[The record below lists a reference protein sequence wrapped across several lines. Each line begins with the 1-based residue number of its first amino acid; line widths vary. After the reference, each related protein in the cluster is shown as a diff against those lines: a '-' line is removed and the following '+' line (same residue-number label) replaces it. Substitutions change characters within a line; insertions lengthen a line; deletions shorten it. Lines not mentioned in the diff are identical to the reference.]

1 MRWIGKGDH
10 VSMAVLDF
18 WMFQCCC
25 IGALES
31 LRAAKGS
38 VALSPTDG
46 SGCDEDAD
54 TESEEPMEEPN
65 EEGFDKDEQNEEE
78 ICQVFSE
85 EDPIEEEVYEEELI
99 EEEVCDDELIEEE
112 TYEDEPNE
120 KESYEEDPDEEEN
133 HEGEPAEEAIYE
145 EEFIEEEI
153 CEEENE
159 EDLSEASASQ
169 SFFEGDKDEDWHS
182 NFIPVYLGE
191 HITSADALKEHLQRS
206 PVEENNS
213 GDKKRSAD
221 AQGDH
226 SQKKQKKEI
235 NSTVTDVEYE
245 CKATDEISMKKN
257 ENSGSSGKRR
267 RSRWDAGLGADDE
280 AGDVA
285 KKKRKTRWEND
296 AAVLRMLGPLKLPD
310 FVKGLVTDADSDPE
324 IKKLNSE
331 LLEVSMK
338 LHAREI
344 IDDRPMAERS
354 PSPPPI
360 YNELGIQLNT
370 RHARYRLKLI
380 ELRQKIISDLVKRH
394 PAFKPPSDYRPPKLY
409 KKLYIPVKEYPEY
422 NFVGLII
429 GPRGNTQKRMEKETG
444 AKILIRGKGS
454 AKDGRLRKEGNPD
467 PWGECEDLHVCV
479 EADTQDSL
487 DAAVKMVENLLVPVE
502 DEANEHKRDQLLE
515 LAKLRQKPAHTK
527 SGHANSLCDICGDSH
542 LTSACPLIASNESS
556 KDCEQAN
563 FLAEIGDGGM
573 FPFSSPSAPTP
584 KMPCRVGK
592 ASVSLLE
599 ENGKNKIVIDQ
610 ANIYIASLPPSV
622 DDNRLIELFSSFGS
636 IQTARVIKNKQTGL
650 SKGYGFVKY
659 NDIASASN
667 AIAQMNGCK
676 LEGKTLSVRVAGCP
690 PPILTG
696 SLHMVLSR
704 GPRFNR
710 LPAYPGPQAVVHL
723 NPGRKLWPGPP
734 GSVLPEAYPAT
745 VSLSHI
751 NPFGAQPP
759 PSFGY
764 TTKVL
769 PTFFSSGIASPDELA
784 QFPGYQKSFDFP
796 DPFFQPAPSNSLSS
810 S

>member
-1 MRWIGKGDH
+1 MERKN
-10 VSMAVLDF
+10 
-18 WMFQCCC
+18 
-25 IGALES
+25 
-31 LRAAKGS
+31 GS
-38 VALSPTDG
+38 VAFSLTDG
-46 SGCDEDAD
+46 SGCDEDTD
-54 TESEEPMEEPN
+54 IESEEPMEEPN
-65 EEGFDKDEQNEEE
+65 EEEFDENEQNEEE
-78 ICQVFSE
+78 FCQVFSE
-85 EDPIEEEVYEEELI
+85 DDPSEEEVYEEELI
-99 EEEVCDDELIEEE
+99 EEEVCEEEPIEEE
-112 TYEDEPNE
+112 ISEDEPNEEEISEDEPNE
-120 KESYEEDPDEEEN
+120 KESYEDDPNEEEN
-133 HEGEPAEEAIYE
+133 HKGEPAEEAVYE

-159 EDLSEASASQ
+159 EDLSETSASQ
-169 SFFEGDKDEDWHS
+169 SLLEGDKDEDQHS
-182 NFIPVYLGE
+182 NFMPVYLE
-191 HITSADALKEHLQRS
+191 EQIRSADTLKEHLQKS

-213 GDKKRSAD
+213 GDKRRPAD
-221 AQGDH
+221 ALGDH
-226 SQKKQKKEI
+226 SQKKQKMEI
-235 NSTVTDVEYE
+235 NSALADVEYE
-245 CKATDEISMKKN
+245 SKATDEVAVKEN

-267 RSRWDAGLGADDE
+267 RSRWDAGPGADDE

-296 AAVLRMLGPLKLPD
+296 AAVLKMLGPLKLPD
-310 FVKGLVTDADSDPE
+310 FVKGFVANADSDPE

-331 LLEVSMK
+331 LLEISMK
-338 LHAREI
+338 LHAREL
-344 IDDRPMAERS
+344 IDDRPVAERS

-370 RHARYRLKLI
+370 RNARYRLKLI
-380 ELRQKIISDLVKRH
+380 ELRQKIISDLVKRY
-394 PAFKPPSDYRPPKLY
+394 PTFKPPSDYRPPKLY

-467 PWGECEDLHVCV
+467 PWGEYEDLHVCV
-479 EADTQDSL
+479 EAETQDSL

-502 DEANEHKRDQLLE
+502 DEANEHKRSQLLE
-515 LAKLRQKPAHTK
+515 LAKLRQKAVHAK
-527 SGHANSLCDICGDSH
+527 SSQVNSLCDICGDSH
-542 LTSACPLIASNESS
+542 LTSACPLIALNETS

-563 FLAEIGDGGM
+563 SLSEIGDEGVP
-573 FPFSSPSAPTP
+573 PFSSPSAPTP
-584 KMPCRVGK
+584 KMPCRVST
-592 ASVSLLE
+592 ASDSLLE
-599 ENGKNKIVIDQ
+599 ENGKNKKVIDQ
-610 ANIYIASLPPSV
+610 ANIYVASLPHTV
-622 DDNRLIELFSSFGS
+622 DDNRLIELFSLFGP
-636 IQTARVIKNKQTGL
+636 IRTARVIKDKQTGL

-659 NDIASASN
+659 IDIASASN

-704 GPRFNR
+704 GPRFNH
-710 LPAYPGPQAVVHL
+710 LPAYPGPPAVVHL
-723 NPGRKLWPGPP
+723 NPNRKLWPGPP

-745 VSLSHI
+745 ISLSCI
-751 NPFGAQPP
+751 NPFGTQPP

-769 PTFFSSGIASPDELA
+769 PTFFPSGIASPDELA

-796 DPFFQPAPSNSLSS
+796 DPFFEPTPSNSLSS